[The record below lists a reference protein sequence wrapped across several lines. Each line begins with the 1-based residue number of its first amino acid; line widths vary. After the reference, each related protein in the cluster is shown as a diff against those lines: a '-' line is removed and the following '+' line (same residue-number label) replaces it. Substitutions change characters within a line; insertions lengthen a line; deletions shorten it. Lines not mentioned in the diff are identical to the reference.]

1 MELLDREI
9 KYLLNKVK
17 IWRPKQESTANQT
30 TDNKAERT
38 VGENEEAPSDSD
50 TTKDESADQTTD
62 NTAEQQESV
71 LEATDTTQEPLVLPE
86 SEEPRLSDEPVQEGA
101 HQEL

>member
-38 VGENEEAPSDSD
+38 VEENEEAPTDSD
-50 TTKDESADQTTD
+50 TTKDESAKDQTTD
-62 NTAEQQESV
+62 NTEKQESV
-71 LEATDTTQEPLVLPE
+71 LEGTDTTQEPLVLPE
-86 SEEPRLSDEPVQEGA
+86 SKEPRLSDEPVQEEV